1 MYNDYFGFSESP
13 FENNLDQRFLFLSE
27 DHKEVLAALLYFIKE
42 NKAFA
47 MLCGDV
53 GAGKTTLINCFLDRL
68 PESHTPIIISNPS
81 VEYREILLYVAR
93 SLGITDKGQKVLDLI
108 DEVKNAL
115 VERKKDGKYCFLVI
129 DEAHLLSDQSLD
141 DIRLLSNIETPD
153 RKLLPILLVGQYELS
168 YKLQNVKMRQL
179 RQRIS
184 VNRFLSSLDYGETS
198 RYIDHRLKLVGSNF
212 ASCCETNCLPL
223 IYKLTDGVPRQINQI
238 CDNAFLI
245 CKATGLKKVNK
256 KIVKKTYAALRSDL
270 LFTPKSFKE
279 KIGKSFMSWKIL
291 KPIAVVSVMV
301 LLFIGGLHYGD
312 VIKPL
317 ISRISL
323 QPSNQKV
330 TTPNVQKETTQ
341 EKKSQAPQLFSA
353 TQNPSSPE
361 ATPQLDGGISSLSTP
376 LEKPGAEARGK
387 DSGAFSHGVNALGES
402 LLTGSTPTTP
412 QDKPLAAFSQTPAN
426 VFDKES
432 PTVPA
437 SNDAEKVS
445 PEGLLMA
452 SPVNSTPPQEA
463 YPASAS
469 EKPVE
474 KEAGTNPFSG
484 GSGPQPGESVLKE
497 NKALTLASAERKG
510 ESLESNLQ
518 SPSAIT
524 TNQVSTAAGKTETET
539 RGTLINHSDAQL
551 TEQPTATSPKVI
563 VQPGDNLTEIAFQ
576 HYSNKERPGIEAIL
590 KSNPQIENR
599 DLIYPGQV
607 LVLPAIEK
615 NSNPMRESGKKTE
628 TKFAV
633 QICTLFNSSRT
644 FAKAYVNELKQKGYP
659 AYEIETETKEGKVIY
674 EIFIGKYVTKEDAE
688 TAARDFQKN
697 GGKPDILIKP
707 EIAQSPESKKVEK

>member
-93 SLGITDKGQKVLDLI
+93 SLGITDKGQKILDLI

-168 YKLQNVKMRQL
+168 YKLQKMKMRQL

-184 VNRFLSSLDYGETS
+184 VNRFLSSLDYVETS
-198 RYIDHRLKLVGSNF
+198 HYIDHRLKLVGSNF
-212 ASCCETNCLPL
+212 ASCFETNCLSL
-223 IYKLTDGVPRQINQI
+223 IYRLTDGVPRQINQI

-256 KIVKKTYAALRSDL
+256 KIVKKTYKALRSDI

-279 KIGKSFMSWKIL
+279 KSGKSFVPWKIL
-291 KPIAVVSVMV
+291 KPMALGSVIV
-301 LLFIGGLHYGD
+301 LLFIGWLRYAD
-312 VIKPL
+312 LIKPL
-317 ISRISL
+317 VSRISL
-323 QPSNQKV
+323 QLPNQKV
-330 TTPNVQKETTQ
+330 TTPTVQKESTQ
-341 EKKSQAPQLFSA
+341 EKKSQAPQPLSA
-353 TQNPSSPE
+353 IKNPSSSD
-361 ATPQLDGGISSLSTP
+361 ATSQLGEGISSVS
-376 LEKPGAEARGK
+376 
-387 DSGAFSHGVNALGES
+387 S
-402 LLTGSTPTTP
+402 PTTT
-412 QDKPLAAFSQTPAN
+412 QDKPLEAFSQTPADA
-426 VFDKES
+426 FDKLN
-432 PTVPA
+432 PTLPA
-437 SNDAEKVS
+437 SSDTENVSPAGPQLPPVLPPYSQEANPASVSEKVV
-445 PEGLLMA
+445 G
-452 SPVNSTPPQEA
+452 
-463 YPASAS
+463 
-469 EKPVE
+469 
-474 KEAGTNPFSG
+474 KEAVVKPFFNS
-484 GSGPQPGESVLKE
+484 SGPQSGEE
-497 NKALTLASAERKG
+497 NKALTLADGEQKG
-510 ESLESNLQ
+510 ENLESNQQ
-518 SPSAIT
+518 SPHEIA
-524 TNQVSTAAGKTETET
+524 TNQASTAAGKTGAGTLD
-539 RGTLINHSDAQL
+539 TLINNSDAQL
-551 TEQPTATSPKVI
+551 SEQQAATSPKVI
-563 VQPGDNLTEIAFQ
+563 VQTGDNLTEIALQ
-576 HYSNKERPGIEAIL
+576 HYPNKKRSGIEAIL
-590 KSNPQIENR
+590 KSNPQIDNR

-607 LVLPAIEK
+607 LVLPEIEK

-659 AYEIETETKEGKVIY
+659 AYKIETKTKEGKVIY
-674 EIFIGKYVTKEDAE
+674 EIYIGKYGTKEEAE
-688 TAARDFQKN
+688 AIARDFQKN
-697 GGKPDILIKP
+697 GGKPGIIIKP
-707 EIAQSPESKKVEK
+707 EIAQSPESKKEEK

>member
-1 MYNDYFGFSESP
+1 MKSSLEGISILMIGGPKMYNDYFGFSESP

-93 SLGITDKGQKVLDLI
+93 SLGVTDKGQKILDLI

-168 YKLQNVKMRQL
+168 YKLQKVRMRQL

-184 VNRFLSSLDYGETS
+184 VNRFLSSLDYIETS
-198 RYIDHRLKLVGSNF
+198 RYIDHRLKLVGGNF
-212 ASCCETNCLPL
+212 ASCFETNCLPL
-223 IYKLTDGVPRQINQI
+223 IYRLTDGVPRQINQI

-256 KIVKKTYAALRSDL
+256 KIVKKTYKALRSDI
-270 LFTPKSFKE
+270 LFTPKYFKE
-279 KIGKSFMSWKIL
+279 KSGKSFVPWKIL
-291 KPIAVVSVMV
+291 KPMALGSVMV
-301 LLFIGGLHYGD
+301 LLFIGGLRYAD
-312 VIKPL
+312 LIKPL
-317 ISRISL
+317 VSRISF
-323 QPSNQKV
+323 QPPNQKV
-330 TTPNVQKETTQ
+330 TTANVQKESTQ
-341 EKKSQAPQLFSA
+341 EKKSQASQPLSA
-353 TQNPSSPE
+353 TQNSSS
-361 ATPQLDGGISSLSTP
+361 ADASSQLGEGISSVSTP

-387 DSGAFSHGVNALGES
+387 NSGAFSHGVNTLGES
-402 LLTGSTPTTP
+402 LLTGSTPTTT
-412 QDKPLAAFSQTPAN
+412 QDKSLEASSQT
-426 VFDKES
+426 S
-432 PTVPA
+432 
-437 SNDAEKVS
+437 
-445 PEGLLMA
+445 
-452 SPVNSTPPQEA
+452 
-463 YPASAS
+463 
-469 EKPVE
+469 
-474 KEAGTNPFSG
+474 
-484 GSGPQPGESVLKE
+484 
-497 NKALTLASAERKG
+497 
-510 ESLESNLQ
+510 
-518 SPSAIT
+518 
-524 TNQVSTAAGKTETET
+524 
-539 RGTLINHSDAQL
+539 SDAQL
-551 TEQPTATSPKVI
+551 SEQQTATSPKVI
-563 VQPGDNLTEIAFQ
+563 VQSGDNLTEIALQ
-576 HYSNKERPGIEAIL
+576 HYPNKKRSGIEAIL
-590 KSNPQIENR
+590 KSNPQIGNR

-607 LVLPAIEK
+607 LVLPEIEK
-615 NSNPMRESGKKTE
+615 NSNPMRESSKKTE

-659 AYEIETETKEGKVIY
+659 AYKIETKTKEGKVIY
-674 EIFIGKYVTKEDAE
+674 EIFIGKYGTKEEAE

-697 GGKPDILIKP
+697 GGKPDIIIKP
-707 EIAQSPESKKVEK
+707 EIAQSTESKKEEK